1 MQHIITDDIGGRL
14 RRAREQRGLSLGDA
28 AKRTKLAIFILEA
41 IERNDFERLPGGM
54 FRKAYVK
61 TLAAEVGLDPEE
73 LANEYG
79 ARFEPPL
86 PPEEQAPSQSGLALP
101 LDRYLRPSRS
111 PVPSLVVL
119 AALACGWFMFR
130 PGPVSPEMPVETSDV
145 QLVMAGVPLGA
156 SPTSMANHRFEAALP
171 MAIAVEPRAPLRL
184 EMRITGPCWIAADAD
199 GDRVVYRLMAQ
210 GESVVLEAQHTISLR
225 VGNAGA
231 VAFSINGAPGR
242 SLGRDGEVADLYVT
256 PDNVESLRDDAVET
270 ALHEGPSPP
279 LRPVALRRAAR
290 SLRT

>member
-1 MQHIITDDIGGRL
+1 MPHIMTDDIGGRL
-14 RRAREQRGLSLGDA
+14 RRAREQRGLSLRDA
-28 AKRTKLAIFILEA
+28 AKRTKLAIFMLEA

-79 ARFEPPL
+79 ARFEPP
-86 PPEEQAPSQSGLALP
+86 PPAEEQAPSQSGLALP

-119 AALACGWFMFR
+119 AALACGWFIFR
-130 PGPVSPEMPVETSDV
+130 PGPASPEVPVETPDV

-156 SPTSMANHRFEAALP
+156 SPTSMANDRFEAPLP
-171 MAIAVEPRAPLRL
+171 VAIAVEPRAPLRL
-184 EMRITGPCWIAADAD
+184 ELQITGPCWIAADAD

-210 GESVVLEAQHTISLR
+210 GERVVLEAQHTISLR

-231 VAFSINGAPGR
+231 VSFLINDVPGR
-242 SLGRDGEVADLYVT
+242 SLGREGEVADLHVT
-256 PDNVESLRDDAVET
+256 TDNVDSLREDTVVT
-270 ALHEGPSPP
+270 ASRGGPS
-279 LRPVALRRAAR
+279 RPSRPAVVRRAPRAIR
-290 SLRT
+290 A

>member
-1 MQHIITDDIGGRL
+1 MTDDIGGRL
-14 RRAREQRGLSLGDA
+14 RRAREQRGLSLRDA
-28 AKRTKLAIFILEA
+28 AKRTKLAIFMLEA

-79 ARFEPPL
+79 ARFEPPP
-86 PPEEQAPSQSGLALP
+86 PPEEPAPAQSGLALP

-119 AALACGWFMFR
+119 AALACGWLIFR
-130 PGPVSPEMPVETSDV
+130 SGPVSPEMPVAPPDV

-156 SPTSMANHRFEAALP
+156 SPISMANDRFEAPLP
-171 MAIAVEPRAPLRL
+171 VAIAVAPRAPLRI

-199 GDRVVYRLMAQ
+199 GDRVVYRLVAQ
-210 GESVVLEAQHTISLR
+210 GERVVLEAQHTISLR

-231 VAFSINGAPGR
+231 VAIWINGAPGR
-242 SLGRDGEVADLYVT
+242 SLGRQGEVADLHVT
-256 PDNVESLRDDAVET
+256 TDNVDSLSEDTVVT
-270 ALHEGPSPP
+270 ASRGEPS
-279 LRPVALRRAAR
+279 RPSRPAAAR
-290 SLRT
+290 RDPRAIRA